1 MSTSQLLNNANIA
14 IAQSKLS
21 EDERNALIQDAV
33 APLTADELTA
43 MLRDTAVASEIAVS
57 YYVKYKKQ
65 YELNKIK
72 VGKLAVALN
81 QFIKNYRDE
90 RDSNIEMIETILKST
105 PDLDLSNSEAIE
117 RAITE
122 ELGAIPEGIAK
133 SVLFDWTI
141 TYFINLSK
149 EVVKMNNETNTAT
162 AAVVAETSTETVDTT
177 AEPTVDNAS
186 ATSTASAEP
195 VQETTSSSAE
205 EVVQPTTTASP
216 TSTEEVKEHTP
227 VPESEKEYVQWTR
240 EACADAYA
248 EGIAKGEDEAKAAR
262 RAALMGKLVGG
273 FHENLDKAK
282 ANDVKWDTGVH
293 GYEKAQ
299 ADEKKKDYI
308 AKGIDY
314 VNAEPLFTKI
324 GIHVINPVVNKVFS
338 WL

>member
-105 PDLDLSNSEAIE
+105 PDLDLTNSEAIE

-162 AAVVAETSTETVDTT
+162 ATTVAETSTETV
-177 AEPTVDNAS
+177 EPTVDNTS
-186 ATSTASAEP
+186 STSTAAAEP
-195 VQETTSSSAE
+195 TPETTSSTTE
-205 EVVQPTTTASP
+205 EVTQPTTTASP
-216 TSTEEVKEHTP
+216 TSTKEVKEHEP
-227 VPESEKEYVQWTR
+227 APEPEKEYVQWTR
-240 EACADAYA
+240 EACAGAYA